1 MVSLNKNSKQEFKNI
16 DEILSYYS
24 QSSDFNCLII
34 SEELSLNI
42 AYFNSLVDEKIIQ
55 EHVSEPILRNHEVI
69 SNLEDIKKIIP
80 IKDTKFSS
88 NIQEISEKI
97 MQGSAFIYIK
107 KALNKGV
114 IVNSLTIATGYREQN
129 DAENEYSVI
138 GPKVGFVENIDTN
151 LRLLRKSLNTPS
163 LKFEETFVGTTSNT
177 RVVIAYLEGIIN
189 PEHIN
194 TARQRIKDLDYDLIC
209 DSSLLEQLIIDN
221 SSTPFPLLLT
231 TERVDRAA
239 YCLING
245 QLAILC
251 DGSPYVINAP
261 TSIFDFFVS
270 PEDYLL
276 PWVLGTFFRLIRFL
290 GVLFSISATPIYVAV
305 LTYHIAIIP
314 KDMLGPIIDSRVNV
328 PFPPLLEALF
338 LEVIIELLRE
348 AGARLPTKVG
358 QTLGIVG
365 GIVIGQAAVEAA
377 LTSNILLIIVA
388 LSALASFT
396 TPTFKMSN
404 TIRFLRFPL
413 IILASIWG
421 GLGLVAGIIILYT
434 HTLRLKSFGMP
445 YLAPLYP
452 FRYSEFTDGFVRFS
466 LPYIS
471 KRRAIFRPLFKSRF
485 KVNGSNKDIGDDFN
499 NE

>member
-1 MVSLNKNSKQEFKNI
+1 MVSLNINSSPKFKNI
-16 DEILSYYS
+16 DEILSYFS

-34 SEELSLNI
+34 SECLSLKI
-42 AYFNSLVDEKIIQ
+42 AYFNTLVDEKIIQ
-55 EHVSEPILRNHEVI
+55 EHVSNPILKNLRDI

-80 IKDTKFSS
+80 IKDIKVST
-88 NIQEISEKI
+88 NVQEISEKI
-97 MQGSAFIYIK
+97 LQGSAFIFIN
-107 KALNKGV
+107 KAQGI

-151 LRLLRKSLNTPS
+151 LRLLRKSLNTPN

-177 RVVIAYLEGIIN
+177 RVVIAYLEGIMN
-189 PEHIN
+189 PEHLN

-209 DSSLLEQLIIDN
+209 DSSLLDQLITDH

-276 PWVLGTFFRLIRFL
+276 PWVLGSFFRLIRFL

-305 LTYHIAIIP
+305 LTFHIAIIP

-328 PFPPLLEALF
+328 PFPPLIEALF

-452 FRYSEFTDGFVRFS
+452 FRYAEFTDGFIRFS
-466 LPYIS
+466 LPYIR
-471 KRRAIFRPLFKSRF
+471 KRRELFRPLLKSRF
-485 KVNGSNKDIGDDFN
+485 KVNGRNKDIGDDFN

>member
-1 MVSLNKNSKQEFKNI
+1 
-16 DEILSYYS
+16 
-24 QSSDFNCLII
+24 
-34 SEELSLNI
+34 
-42 AYFNSLVDEKIIQ
+42 
-55 EHVSEPILRNHEVI
+55 
-69 SNLEDIKKIIP
+69 
-80 IKDTKFSS
+80 
-88 NIQEISEKI
+88 
-97 MQGSAFIYIK
+97 
-107 KALNKGV
+107 
-114 IVNSLTIATGYREQN
+114 
-129 DAENEYSVI
+129 
-138 GPKVGFVENIDTN
+138 
-151 LRLLRKSLNTPS
+151 
-163 LKFEETFVGTTSNT
+163 
-177 RVVIAYLEGIIN
+177 
-189 PEHIN
+189 
-194 TARQRIKDLDYDLIC
+194 
-209 DSSLLEQLIIDN
+209 
-221 SSTPFPLLLT
+221 LT

>member
-1 MVSLNKNSKQEFKNI
+1 MVSLKSTLPEFKNI
-16 DEILSYYS
+16 NDIISYYT
-24 QSSDFNCLII
+24 QSSDFSNLII
-34 SEELSLNI
+34 SSELSLSI
-42 AYFNSLVDEKIIQ
+42 AYFNSLVDGKII
-55 EHVSEPILRNHEVI
+55 HDNISTPILE
-69 SNLEDIKKIIP
+69 NLEDITSLEDIRTILP
-80 IKDTKFSS
+80 IKDTKI
-88 NIQEISEKI
+88 NNNTKEISEQVL
-97 MQGSAFIYIK
+97 QGSSIIFFKNNADKCI
-107 KALNKGV
+107 V
-114 IVNSLTIATGYREQN
+114 VNSLTTSKGYREQN
-129 DAENEYSVI
+129 DAENESSVI
-138 GPKVGFVENIDTN
+138 GPKVGFVENIDIN
-151 LRLLRKSLNTPS
+151 LRLLRKSLNTPN
-163 LKFEETFVGTTSNT
+163 LKFEEMIVGTTSNT
-177 RVVIAYLEGIIN
+177 KVVIAYLDGVIN
-189 PEHIN
+189 KEYLY
-194 TARQRIKDLDYDLIC
+194 TARQRIKELDYDLIC
-209 DSSLLEQLIIDN
+209 DSSMLDQLITDN
-221 SSTPFPLLLT
+221 SNTPFPLLLT

-239 YCLING
+239 FCLING
-245 QLAILC
+245 QLTILC
-251 DGSPYVINAP
+251 DGSPYAINAP

-276 PWVLGTFFRLIRFL
+276 PWVLGSFFRMIRFL
-290 GVLFSISATPIYVAV
+290 GVMFSITATPIYVAV

-328 PFPPLLEALF
+328 PFPPLIEALF
-338 LEVIIELLRE
+338 LEIIIEFLRE

-421 GLGLVAGIIILYT
+421 GLGLVAGVIVLFTHII
-434 HTLRLKSFGMP
+434 RLKSFGIP

-452 FRYSEFTDGFVRFS
+452 FRYHDLTDGFVRFP
-466 LPYIS
+466 LPYIN
-471 KRRAIFRPLFKSRF
+471 KRRTIFRPLILSRF
-485 KVNGSNKDIGDDFN
+485 YVNGRRKDKRDDFN